1 MGGEE
6 AKENGEE
13 GGVGGGLSRRS
24 GGRANLKEQRVWVGL
39 HCDLRGL
46 PPPYKMQEIFYDCSG
61 RRMNKTLA
69 GFMIIY
75 SFFSS
80 EFNRNEN

>member
-46 PPPYKMQEIFYDCSG
+46 PPP
-61 RRMNKTLA
+61 
-69 GFMIIY
+69 
-75 SFFSS
+75 
-80 EFNRNEN
+80 